1 MLSTEDIIEI
11 TGLKREEIESIR
23 KRMLNES
30 R

>member
-11 TGLKREEIESIR
+11 TGLKREEIENIR
-23 KRMLNES
+23 NKMLQ

>member
-11 TGLKREEIESIR
+11 TGLKREEIENIR